1 MGEDKKSFMDELSKL
16 AEITNIVEE
25 SFLSEGKVS
34 LVVEL
39 PEEEY
44 KKTISHFREVD
55 RTNEKFTISISDID
69 FNFVLSK

>member
-44 KKTISHFREVD
+44 TKAISHFREID
-55 RTNEKFTISISDID
+55 RTKNKFTISISDVD
-69 FNFVLSK
+69 FNFVLSR